1 METQKVTPTVLR
13 QMKERG
19 EKNILMPVYDYPF
32 AKILDECGVDAL
44 LVGDSLSTTMMGR
57 RDDIFATLDEM
68 IIHTQAVARA
78 ARRAMVIADMPFMSC
93 QINIDETKRNA
104 GRFLK
109 EGEADAVKIEGGI
122 EVAETIRAL
131 VRAGIPVMAHIGLV
145 GQALKLTGVRKVGGK
160 TEEDRQRLLRDA
172 KAVEEAGAFMVG
184 LEFMTV
190 DTAREITQMLK
201 VPTSGIGSGPYTDG
215 SSLNIYDVI
224 GLSPPGFAPK
234 FVKRYENVREM
245 IAGAVR
251 QFIKE
256 VKDGS
261 FPDEEHSYH

>member
-1 METQKVTPTVLR
+1 MDAKKVTPTLLR
-13 QMKERG
+13 QMKEKG
-19 EKNILMPVYDYPF
+19 EKIVLMPVYDYPF

-44 LVGDSLSTTMMGR
+44 LIGDSLSTTMLGK
-57 RDDIFATLDEM
+57 RDDIFCTLDE
-68 IIHTQAVARA
+68 IIVHTQAVARA
-78 ARRAMVIADMPFMSC
+78 AQRAMVIADMPFMSY
-93 QINIDETKRNA
+93 QINLDETKRNA
-104 GRFLK
+104 GRLMQQ
-109 EGEADAVKIEGGI
+109 GEADAVKVEGGA

-131 VRAGIPVMAHIGLV
+131 VGAGIPVMAHIGLA
-145 GQALKLTGVRKVGGK
+145 GQALKLEGVRRVGGR

-184 LEFMTV
+184 IELMTV
-190 DTAREITQMLK
+190 EIAREISQLLK
-201 VPTSGIGSGPYTDG
+201 VPTSGIASGPYCDG

-234 FVKRYENVREM
+234 FVKRYVNVRET
-245 IAGAVR
+245 IVDAVK
-251 QFIKE
+251 QFMKE